1 MEPPKILLEQL
12 AVGGRL
18 IMPLGEQGDQ
28 FIYLIDK
35 IKDNKIVYSKNLLIR
50 RILFILNNFCIY
62 NLIFCGKNEH

>member
-1 MEPPKILLEQL
+1 MGVSALEPPKILLEQL

-35 IKDNKIVYSKNLLIR
+35 IKDNKIVYSKNLSVCYGPLI
-50 RILFILNNFCIY
+50 
-62 NLIFCGKNEH
+62 